1 MNYIAICADALIL
14 IYVVICLLVALYNSQ
29 SNIFK
34 DFTMATKTE
43 LLGKI
48 DSSIAERIATYDT
61 HADSDDLF
69 GLFADV
75 VYKDDNEAFSALIA
89 AGADVNMQNK
99 YGETL
104 LHISIR
110 RDRREMVQTLLDN
123 NADMNRPDAPGWTP
137 LMECVMDDM
146 PELCQLLVNSGAD
159 KSIANAR
166 GATAGM
172 LAQKF
177 GRSSMMGML

>member
-1 MNYIAICADALIL
+1 M
-14 IYVVICLLVALYNSQ
+14 S
-29 SNIFK
+29 
-34 DFTMATKTE
+34 TKTE
-43 LLGKI
+43 LLEKI
-48 DSSIAERIATYDT
+48 DPAIATRVKSYDT
-61 HADSDDLF
+61 HTGSDDAF

-75 VYKDDNEAFSALIA
+75 VYKDDNEAFNTLID

-110 RDRREMVQTLLDN
+110 RDRREMTQKLIESG
-123 NADMNRPDAPGWTP
+123 ADINRPDAPGWTP

-146 PELCQLLVNSGAD
+146 PELCKVLLDAGAD
-159 KSIANAR
+159 KNIANAR

-172 LAQKF
+172 LVQKF
-177 GRSSMMGML
+177 GRQSMMGML

>member
-1 MNYIAICADALIL
+1 MP
-14 IYVVICLLVALYNSQ
+14 
-29 SNIFK
+29 
-34 DFTMATKTE
+34 TKTE
-43 LLGKI
+43 LLKKI
-48 DSSIAERIATYDT
+48 DTVIAERTLTYDT
-61 HADSDDLF
+61 HPESDDIF
-69 GLFADV
+69 GLFADI
-75 VYKDDNEAFSALIA
+75 VYKDDKEAFTALIE

-110 RDRREMVQTLLDN
+110 RDRREMVTVLLDN
-123 NADMNRPDAPGWTP
+123 SADMNRPDAPGWTP

>member
-1 MNYIAICADALIL
+1 
-14 IYVVICLLVALYNSQ
+14 
-29 SNIFK
+29 
-34 DFTMATKTE
+34 MATKTE

-48 DSSIAERIATYDT
+48 DAEIVERISTYDT
-61 HADSDDLF
+61 HPESNDLF
-69 GLFADV
+69 TLFADII
-75 VYKDDNEAFSALIA
+75 YQDDVEAFNALIE

-104 LHISIR
+104 LHIAIR
-110 RDRREMVQTLLDN
+110 RDRREMVKTLLAN
-123 NADMNRPDAPGWTP
+123 GADINRADKPGWTP

-146 PELCQLLVNSGAD
+146 PELCALLLEHGAD

-172 LAQKF
+172 LVQKF